1 MIEIVYH
8 SQFLKDVRKLPKA
21 QRIKLASLVDLLQIN
36 PYNPLLHT
44 KHLSTPLLGLLS
56 FRITR
61 DWRVLFRFVNEN
73 TIQLV
78 GVSHRSDAYR

>member
-8 SQFLKDVRKLPKA
+8 SQFLKRAQKLPKA
-21 QRIKLASLVDLLQIN
+21 QKIKLATLVEYLKQN
-36 PYNPLLHT
+36 PYDPRLHT

-61 DWRVLFRFVNEN
+61 DWRVIFSFVDEA

-78 GVSHRSDAYR
+78 DVAHRSEVYR